1 MSIRSL
7 PAKPLTA
14 EGFAG
19 FGQVLSPPSRSERR
33 YFGELL
39 QSSRPNARLDLS
51 FTTLTGTA
59 LPLRLSLFERHLH
72 SSQAFIP
79 LDVSRYL
86 VTVCPDN
93 GQGQPHVAAAVSF
106 VAHGSQTVLY
116 DTGTWHHPMVA
127 LDRTGQFAI
136 AMWSAGDGED
146 EELVPLT
153 EAIEVRQI

>member
-1 MSIRSL
+1 MSTRSL
-7 PAKPLTA
+7 QVKPLTG
-14 EGFAG
+14 EGFVG
-19 FGQVLSPPSRSERR
+19 FGQVLSPPSQSERS

-39 QSSRPNARLDLS
+39 QSRRANARLDLS
-51 FTTLTGTA
+51 FTTLTGSA

-106 VAHGSQTVLY
+106 VADGSQTVLY
-116 DTGTWHHPMVA
+116 DPGTWHHPMVA
-127 LDRTGQFAI
+127 LDRTGQFVI

-146 EELVPLT
+146 EELVPLA
-153 EAIEVRQI
+153 EAIEVSQI